1 MKNTFTWVAVWD
13 ILLLIYS
20 GGGRLW
26 GLRGDGNCLKVMV
39 VLQLKHDLKSQH
51 VHQNQLT
58 GSLSVC
64 VRACHYS
71 LSTLYLYSS
80 LDYLITSQHLL
91 FNWHYTALVQLITP
105 VILCP
110 PLFLLDCSSDR
121 MSWWLSLGQGHHNLT
136 RCCTIPTSSVELT
149 MTDAKTNSLVLSSEN
164 WNIHKG
170 GRGSGLV
177 CLVIVFGFYAPFSI
191 LYVSIKVIPRQS
203 LGAIKVVAL
212 GVPLRGRF

>member
-1 MKNTFTWVAVWD
+1 MDNCEDWEVLVIVWKWWWFYNWNMTSSPNMSTKTSWQAHYLCVCAHVTTAWAHCTY
-13 ILLLIYS
+13 IHRWTISLLHSTCYS
-20 GGGRLW
+20 IGTIQRWCNSL
-26 GLRGDGNCLKVMV
+26 
-39 VLQLKHDLKSQH
+39 
-51 VHQNQLT
+51 HQ
-58 GSLSVC
+58 SYFVP
-64 VRACHYS
+64 
-71 LSTLYLYSS
+71 
-80 LDYLITSQHLL
+80 L
-91 FNWHYTALVQLITP
+91 F
-105 VILCP
+105 
-110 PLFLLDCSSDR
+110 FLLDCSSDR